1 MISVKLMNAVKSE
14 LTRRLFFYG
23 LHEVAMLPLT
33 LTSYV
38 LDVNCFMYVN

>member
-23 LHEVAMLPLT
+23 LHEGAMPPLT